1 MRLTWL
7 LIPTGIFAWAS
18 LVALPLQDHLAR
30 WRTESA
36 TPEKNRYEGHVP
48 QLVSG
53 ERIELLSFTR
63 NMPTGNWNHSTL
75 RVGYFQPAGKK
86 VVIVA
91 RDIEDSY
98 RMESLPQSGAPGW
111 AVFRDWPT
119 TFQLEKMKIES
130 EDLGVVGYSTSD
142 GIVPPPLPQT
152 VVPVEVFSLTPATG
166 AKEGHEYTVRLRS
179 NFRMHDPGW
188 LVQDAKGKTAYQS
201 KLIEQEGGTD
211 GAVMEKEPFQLKIPI
226 AKLQTPGMFEL
237 VFTAESW
244 STNQSSTFHVLFLE
258 QEPWGR

>member
-1 MRLTWL
+1 MRLTWV

-18 LVALPLQDHLAR
+18 LVALPPQDHLAR

-36 TPEKNRYEGHVP
+36 TPEKNRYEGRVP

-75 RVGYFQPAGKK
+75 SVGYFQPAGKK

-98 RMESLPQSGAPGW
+98 RMETVPQSGAPGW
-111 AVFRDWPT
+111 AVFRVWPT

-130 EDLGVVGYSTSD
+130 EDLGVVGYSTTD
-142 GIVPPPLPQT
+142 GIVPPPLSQT
-152 VVPVEVFSLTPATG
+152 VVPVEVFSLRPATG
-166 AKEGHEYTVRLRS
+166 AKARDEYTVRLRS
-179 NFRMHDPGW
+179 NFRMSDPEW
-188 LVQDAKGKTAYQS
+188 LVRDEKGKTAYQS
-201 KLIEQEGGTD
+201 KLIEQEGGTN
-211 GAVMEKEPFQLKIPI
+211 GIVQEKEPFQLRIPI
-226 AKLQTPGMFEL
+226 AKLQTSGTFDL
-237 VFTAESW
+237 VFTAQSY
-244 STNQSSTFHVLFLE
+244 SSNQSSTFHVLFLE